1 MNNVEKFPN
10 SDIGIFADAYFEYL
24 KKILDDLDRET
35 LRQFVME
42 ILAARD
48 RGATVFLIGN
58 GGSAATASHFAND
71 FCFGTDSREKPF
83 KFISLT
89 DNVAS
94 ISALGNDYGYEYVFV
109 KQLEVLS
116 SRGDV
121 LVGISASGNSPNLV
135 HAFRYASENG
145 IKCLA
150 LTGFSGGKLKE
161 LSDITIHAQTQQGE
175 YGPTEDVHMILDHL
189 ISNFLRYSR

>member
-1 MNNVEKFPN
+1 M
-10 SDIGIFADAYFEYL
+10 A
-24 KKILDDLDRET
+24 
-35 LRQFVME
+35 
-42 ILAARD
+42 
-48 RGATVFLIGN
+48 
-58 GGSAATASHFAND
+58 
-71 FCFGTDSREKPF
+71 
-83 KFISLT
+83 
-89 DNVAS
+89 VA
-94 ISALGNDYGYEYVFV
+94 ALGNDYGYEYVFV